1 MELLGRKEFYETFG
15 RFHTKWSVSVTS
27 GRETDRQTAV
37 RSRGKN
43 KNYTVSRKKVTP

>member
-43 KNYTVSRKKVTP
+43 KNYYKNNLKTS